1 MARWGLAATGGIIA
15 LIAIFI
21 GGEKPPTGT
30 KPAPG
35 ASFVDAAAAPG
46 QHSAMEQ
53 PQIKGGETYA
63 EYETRRDS
71 LEGSAGSYEGYGCT
85 QDCSGHD
92 AGYRWAEDNDLTDPD
107 DCGGKSWSFEEGCR
121 SFAEERQ
128 DAEAEDD
135 SEQ

>member
-63 EYETRRDS
+63 EYENSDNKDTICGNILKNLIMPISNSKTRKIGPKAS
-71 LEGSAGSYEGYGCT
+71 IKIYNYLC
-85 QDCSGHD
+85 
-92 AGYRWAEDNDLTDPD
+92 N
-107 DCGGKSWSFEEGCR
+107 KN
-121 SFAEERQ
+121 
-128 DAEAEDD
+128 
-135 SEQ
+135 